1 MSTALRT
8 YYRGHSL
15 VAMRDEVAQQT
26 RVRNLRPANGTRR
39 GAIAIGGPQW

>member
-26 RVRNLRPANGTRR
+26 RYYHFDHQVATRGR
-39 GAIAIGGPQW
+39 